1 MKKWKK
7 EIMKKKYVKK
17 IKIFL
22 LKMEIKKNK
31 RKL

>member
-1 MKKWKK
+1 M
-7 EIMKKKYVKK
+7 EEGDYEKKYVKK